1 MSELQD
7 TFAKI
12 MANYDSVQRMTRDAE
27 TTLANTKAEQ
37 KKAEE
42 ALNKSKQEHGK
53 LLAELDAKKIA
64 ADSAAA
70 EAALRIQVNRDQ
82 TAELL
87 KIREDNER
95 REKAV
100 VVREAAITEV
110 QKKLMSKSADLQAR
124 EDEVAKREADIA
136 ARRAKLQEALT

>member
-12 MANYDSVQRMTRDAE
+12 MANYDDVQRMTRDAE
-27 TTLANTKAEQ
+27 MRLANTKAEQ

-42 ALNKSKQEHGK
+42 ALNQSKQEHGR

-70 EAALRIQVNRDQ
+70 EAATRIQVNRDQ

-87 KIREDNER
+87 RMREDMDR
-95 REKAV
+95 RDKAV
-100 VVREAAITEV
+100 ASREAAVTQV
-110 QKKLMSKSADLQAR
+110 QTKLMSKAAELQT
-124 EDEVAKREADIA
+124 READVAKHEADMA

>member
-1 MSELQD
+1 MTELQD

-12 MANYDSVQRMTRDAE
+12 LANYESVQRMTRDAE
-27 TTLANTKAEQ
+27 TVLANTKAEQ

-53 LLAELDAKKIA
+53 LLAELDAKKSA

-70 EAALRIQVNRDQ
+70 EAATRIQVNRDQ

-87 KIREDNER
+87 RMREDIDR
-95 REKAV
+95 RDKAV
-100 VVREAAITEV
+100 ALREAAVTQV
-110 QKKLMSKSADLQAR
+110 QTKMMSKSAELQAR
-124 EDEVAKREADIA
+124 EDEVIKRETDMA
-136 ARRAKLQEALT
+136 ARRAKLQEALS